1 MGKVTGLGNIA
12 VEQNE
17 ALEDIRIDK
26 VTITFEGKAAHAST
40 SPWDGVNALDA
51 AVLCYQNISC
61 MRQQFKPTWRVHG
74 IFTKAGEKPNIIPEK
89 AELLYFI
96 RAPSTQELKELT
108 KKMIG
113 CFEGSAIASGCKVN
127 YTFASKSY
135 DSLMSNERLSSL
147 YVANG
152 EALGIEFEN
161 DPTLLSKQG
170 GSTDM
175 GNVSRVLPSI
185 HPKYSL
191 HTQVSAHTSEFR
203 DIAYTEQSHDL
214 TLLHA
219 KALAM
224 AAVDVYQNPGLVAKM
239 KSDFQQQLRSES

>member
-1 MGKVTGLGNIA
+1 
-12 VEQNE
+12 
-17 ALEDIRIDK
+17 
-26 VTITFEGKAAHAST
+26 
-40 SPWDGVNALDA
+40 
-51 AVLCYQNISC
+51 
-61 MRQQFKPTWRVHG
+61 
-74 IFTKAGEKPNIIPEK
+74 
-89 AELLYFI
+89 
-96 RAPSTQELKELT
+96 
-108 KKMIG
+108 
-113 CFEGSAIASGCKVN
+113 VN

-161 DPTLLSKQG
+161 DPMLLSKQG

-203 DIAYTEQSHDL
+203 DIACE
-214 TLLHA
+214 
-219 KALAM
+219 
-224 AAVDVYQNPGLVAKM
+224 
-239 KSDFQQQLRSES
+239 